1 MIKTLLVIIILIEL
15 AYLALP
21 VLLGLTFTLIGLL
34 LEFWWIPFLLL
45 LVSYVLKKR

>member
-15 AYLALP
+15 AYLVLP

-34 LEFWWIPFLLL
+34 LKFWWIPFLLL
-45 LVSYVLKKR
+45 LVAYVLKKR

>member
-34 LEFWWIPFLLL
+34 LEFWWLPFLLL

>member
-15 AYLALP
+15 AYLVLP
-21 VLLGLTFTLIGLL
+21 VLLGLTFALIGLL

-45 LVSYVLKKR
+45 LVSYALKKR

>member
-15 AYLALP
+15 AYLVLP
-21 VLLGLTFTLIGLL
+21 VLLGITFTLIGLL